1 MKSTFLF
8 SKKSVAEIKAEAF
21 DTKHPMKRVL
31 GPFHLTALGVGA
43 IIGVGIFVLT
53 GQAAAQ
59 YAGPAIVISFLI
71 SGTASAFAGLCYAEF
86 ASTMP
91 VAGSAY
97 TYAYATLGELLA
109 WIIGWDLMLEYLFAA
124 STVAVG
130 WSGYVTSFLRDFGI
144 AVPGHFSAA
153 PLNYTLEK
161 GWEFTG
167 AIINFP
173 AVFIVSFI
181 TTLLVL
187 GIRESAR
194 FNNVIVVLKVC
205 VIILFIGFGIA
216 YIRPENW
223 TPFIPENT
231 GRFGQYGISG
241 IIRGAGVVFL
251 AYIGFDAVTTA
262 GQESRN
268 PQRDMPIGILVSLS
282 ICAFLYILVA
292 LVLTGLVKYNRLLVP
307 DPMSVA
313 IDAAGPGLLWLRP
326 LISGG
331 AVAALT
337 SVILVMLLGQSRVLY
352 RMAEDGLLPSKL
364 AKIHSRYRTPYFAT
378 ILTGAFAA
386 VIAGILPVGIL
397 GELVSIGTLLAFTIV
412 CLGTLVLRKTHPQL
426 PRPFKTPFVP
436 VVPVLG
442 ALFSLIQMS
451 FLPEGTW
458 FRLVIW
464 MGIGLII
471 YFSYSRRHSVVR
483 QQMGNAKKELIRSTR
498 QT

>member
-1 MKSTFLF
+1 
-8 SKKSVAEIKAEAF
+8 
-21 DTKHPMKRVL
+21 MKRVL

-59 YAGPAIVISFLI
+59 YAGPAIVLSFLI
-71 SGTASAFAGLCYAEF
+71 SGTASVFAGLCYAEF

-97 TYAYATLGELLA
+97 TYAYATLGELPA

-130 WSGYVTSFLRDFGI
+130 WSGYVVSFLKDFGI
-144 AVPGHFSAA
+144 AIPPHFSGS
-153 PLNYTLEK
+153 PFSYTIEK
-161 GWEFTG
+161 GWHSTG
-167 AIINFP
+167 AIINLP
-173 AVFIVSFI
+173 ALFIVTFI
-181 TTLLVL
+181 TGLLVV

-194 FNNVIVVLKVC
+194 FNIVIVILKID
-205 VIILFIGFGIA
+205 VIIAFIGFGIA

-268 PQRDMPIGILVSLS
+268 PQRNMPIGILGSLS
-282 ICAFLYILVA
+282 LCACLYILAA

-307 DPMSVA
+307 DPLSMA
-313 IDAAGPGLLWLRP
+313 IDSAGPGLFWLRP
-326 LISGG
+326 FISGG

-337 SVILVMLLGQSRVLY
+337 SVILVMLLGQSRILY
-352 RMAEDGLLPSKL
+352 RMAEDRLLPLFL
-364 AKIHSRYRTPYFAT
+364 AKIHPNYRTPYLAT
-378 ILTGAFAA
+378 ILTGSFAA
-386 VIAGILPVGIL
+386 IVSGIFPVGVL

-412 CLGTLVLRKTHPQL
+412 CIGILILRKTHPQL
-426 PRPFKTPFVP
+426 PRPFKTPLVP
-436 VVPVLG
+436 LVPIAG
-442 ALFSLIQMS
+442 ALFSVTQMIY
-451 FLPEGTW
+451 LPRGTW
-458 FRLVIW
+458 LRLVIW
-464 MGIGLII
+464 MAIGLLI
-471 YFSYSRRHSVVR
+471 YFFYSRHHST
-483 QQMGNAKKELIRSTR
+483 ASIHKEKTERSAHSTSR
-498 QT
+498 N

>member
-1 MKSTFLF
+1 MKSKFLF
-8 SKKSVAEIKAEAF
+8 SKKPVAEIEAEASN
-21 DTKHPMKRVL
+21 TEHLMKRVL
-31 GPFHLTALGVGA
+31 GPFHLAGLGVGA

-86 ASTMP
+86 ASAMP

-130 WSGYVTSFLRDFGI
+130 WSGYVTSFFKDIGI
-144 AVPGHFSAA
+144 VIPGHFSAA
-153 PLNYTLEK
+153 PFGYTLEK
-161 GWEFTG
+161 GWQYTG
-167 AIINFP
+167 AFINLP
-173 AVFIVSFI
+173 AILIVSLI

-194 FNNVIVVLKVC
+194 FNNIIVVLKVSI
-205 VIILFIGFGIA
+205 IILFIGFGVA

-223 TPFIPENT
+223 TPFIPQNT

-268 PQRDMPIGILVSLS
+268 PKRDMPIGILGSLS
-282 ICAFLYILVA
+282 ICALLYILVA

-313 IDAAGPGLLWLRP
+313 IDAAGPTLLWLRP

-337 SVILVMLLGQSRVLY
+337 SVILVMLLGQSRILY

-364 AKIHSRYRTPYFAT
+364 AKIHPGFRTPYFAT
-378 ILTGAFAA
+378 ILTGSFAA
-386 VIAGILPVGIL
+386 IISGILPVGIL

-412 CLGTLVLRKTHPQL
+412 CLGILVLRKTHPQL
-426 PRPFKTPFVP
+426 QRPFKTPFVP
-436 VVPVLG
+436 FVPVLG
-442 ALFSLIQMS
+442 ALFSVIQMVY
-451 FLPEGTW
+451 LPAGTW
-458 FRLVIW
+458 LRLLIW

-483 QQMGNAKKELIRSTR
+483 NRMHSNAKNTGISR
-498 QT
+498 

>member
-1 MKSTFLF
+1 MKAQASETG
-8 SKKSVAEIKAEAF
+8 
-21 DTKHPMKRVL
+21 HPMKRVL

-53 GQAAAQ
+53 GQAAAR
-59 YAGPAIVISFLI
+59 YAGPAIVLSFII

-97 TYAYATLGELLA
+97 TYAYTTLGELFA

-130 WSGYVTSFLRDFGI
+130 WSGYAMSFLKDFGI
-144 AVPGHFSAA
+144 VIPGHLSGAPFS
-153 PLNYTLEK
+153 YTIER
-161 GWEFTG
+161 GWHSTG
-167 AIINFP
+167 AIINLP
-173 AVFIVSFI
+173 ALFIVASI
-181 TTLLVL
+181 TALLVL

-194 FNNVIVVLKVC
+194 FNNVIVVLKVA
-205 VIILFIGFGIA
+205 VIILFISFGIA

-223 TPFIPENT
+223 TPFVPEST
-231 GRFGQYGISG
+231 GRFGQYGVSG

-268 PQRDMPIGILVSLS
+268 PQRDMPIGILGSLT

-292 LVLTGLVKYNRLLVP
+292 LVLTGLVKYDRLLVA
-307 DPMSVA
+307 DPLSVA
-313 IDAAGPGLLWLRP
+313 IDAAGPGLFWLRP
-326 LISGG
+326 FISGG

-337 SVILVMLLGQSRVLY
+337 SVILVMLFGQSRILY
-352 RMAEDGLLPSKL
+352 RMAEDGLLPSGL
-364 AKIHSRYRTPYFAT
+364 AKIHPRFRTPYFAT
-378 ILTGAFAA
+378 LLTGSFAA
-386 VIAGILPVGIL
+386 ILAGIFPVDIL

-412 CLGTLVLRKTHPQL
+412 CLGILVLRKTHPQL

-436 VVPVLG
+436 FVPVLG
-442 ALFSLIQMS
+442 AVFSVTQMLS
-451 FLPEGTW
+451 LPEATW
-458 FRLVIW
+458 LRLVIW
-464 MGIGLII
+464 MATGLIF
-471 YFSYSRRHSVVR
+471 YFAYGRRHSAARHRVE
-483 QQMGNAKKELIRSTR
+483 NA
-498 QT
+498 